1 MTNLDAG
8 GSASSHRDIIMIG
21 GSWGSLAPLKSIVR
35 ELPAGLPAA
44 VFVVTH
50 ISPDYEGQLP
60 NILQQ
65 QGHLPAAM
73 AANGEVI
80 RRGRIYVAPPDHHL
94 IIEAGFMRLW
104 RGPKENHSRPS
115 LDPTFRSAAK
125 VYGERVVGV
134 ILSGYLDDGTA
145 GLIAIKM
152 NRGVAIV
159 QDLEDAET
167 QDMPRNAMRYIDAD
181 YVVPAARIAP
191 LLVELTHEA
200 MPETGAKPMPDSADI
215 ESVKVEQDIAD
226 LEAGTKSN
234 SLTMI
239 VCPDCGGPM
248 WGVYSR
254 EVKHFQC
261 RGGHQFLPESILA
274 HHAETLERAL
284 WVALRTPD
292 ARAPP

>member
-60 NILQQ
+60 KILQQ

-145 GLIAIKM
+145 GLIAIK
-152 NRGVAIV
+152 RICPTRSLIKSPGVSS
-159 QDLEDAET
+159 DC
-167 QDMPRNAMRYIDAD
+167 PRTRYA
-181 YVVPAARIAP
+181 
-191 LLVELTHEA
+191 
-200 MPETGAKPMPDSADI
+200 SA
-215 ESVKVEQDIAD
+215 SA
-226 LEAGTKSN
+226 
-234 SLTMI
+234 
-239 VCPDCGGPM
+239 C
-248 WGVYSR
+248 
-254 EVKHFQC
+254 
-261 RGGHQFLPESILA
+261 
-274 HHAETLERAL
+274 
-284 WVALRTPD
+284 
-292 ARAPP
+292 